1 METNMGSMKLALS
14 QEMNNEI
21 MSVRKDLKILYSG
34 INNVSNN
41 LSKSANHQDTLMQD
55 MSKDIRKLSTEKN
68 ASLAGLEKIPQLVE
82 ESSVY
87 TTAIADLTKVQKKQN
102 SLIINNSASL
112 IELKELFSTTQADN
126 VIKFDSIKKGHAEML
141 ELYNSAQT
149 EKVKR
154 FNSIEKG
161 QAEIMN
167 LLSTLINNTKFVQEG
182 ATGTLGNVES
192 LQGGATKSLG
202 TQKSSKEERLMSILR
217 SFSRQPSKKTTTLK
231 IQKQKMIIMPVFRQP
246 ELKLI
251 Q

>member
-1 METNMGSMKLALS
+1 METKMGSMKSALS
-14 QEMNNEI
+14 QEMNTEI
-21 MSVRKDLKILYSG
+21 MSVRKDLKILDSG

-41 LSKSANHQDTLMQD
+41 LSKSANHQDTLMQV
-55 MSKDIRKLSTEKN
+55 MSNDIRKLSTEKN

-112 IELKELFSTTQADN
+112 IELKELFSTTQAEN
-126 VIKFDSIKKGHAEML
+126 VIKFDSIKKGQAEML

-167 LLSTLINNTKFVQEG
+167 LLSTLINNTKFI
-182 ATGTLGNVES
+182 
-192 LQGGATKSLG
+192 QGGATKSLG
-202 TQKSSKEERLMSILR
+202 DIEELQGGATNVHIDVTLPPTFKEDNNIEN
-217 SFSRQPSKKTTTLK
+217 
-231 IQKQKMIIMPVFRQP
+231 
-246 ELKLI
+246 
-251 Q
+251 